1 MVSVAS
7 VTSIASRE
15 EDTLMESIMQAPVG
29 IAAPCLEMYGFPRDI
44 LNSDESTKN
53 GFATCISS
61 PPEPVEEI
69 PIKNMNAL
77 LVNESTESLE
87 DRFERLMRV
96 IIRQRKKRTA
106 PVTI

>member
-1 MVSVAS
+1 MVSVA
-7 VTSIASRE
+7 SIASRE

-29 IAAPCLEMYGFPRDI
+29 VAAPCLEMYGFPRDI

-61 PPEPVEEI
+61 PPEPVEEQ
-69 PIKNMNAL
+69 PIKNINVL
-77 LVNESTESLE
+77 LDNESIESLE

-96 IIRQRKKRTA
+96 IIRQRKKRTL
-106 PVTI
+106 PVAI